1 VECFSVKDDLYRR
14 PLGQDAYTYKLQ
26 IEGFAETI
34 LHGARQVGA
43 TAADGLAGMRAM
55 VALNRSAESGAW
67 VSLAEVSGGV

>member
-1 VECFSVKDDLYRR
+1 
-14 PLGQDAYTYKLQ
+14 LQ

-34 LHGARQVGA
+34 LHGVGQVGA